1 MSYQGKE
8 MEFVRDV
15 SKAAIMAPFVLY
27 AEAWGLDDKNN
38 KGDTSSSSNPFLAPL
53 TKPLGVLFKDMQK
66 DLNDALKIDIYRL

>member
-15 SKAAIMAPFVLY
+15 SKAAIMAPFGLY
-27 AEAWGLDDKNN
+27 AEAWGLNDKDKN
-38 KGDTSSSSNPFLAPL
+38 GDNSNPFLAPL
-53 TKPLGVLFKDMQK
+53 TKPMGVLFKDMQK

>member
-15 SKAAIMAPFVLY
+15 SKAAIMAPFGLY
-27 AEAWGLDDKNN
+27 AEAWGLNGKDN
-38 KGDTSSSSNPFLAPL
+38 KGDTSNPFLAPL
-53 TKPLGVLFKDMQK
+53 MKPMGVLLKDMQQ